1 MRRGAEGT
9 VVGMPATGPSSVRW
23 RSRGTQVAGEEKIRR
38 EREPCGLCGCEERTF
53 LQVQEAPLQGS
64 EQGCDLMLFVF

>member
-23 RSRGTQVAGEEKIRR
+23 RSRGTPEWPEKRKSG
-38 EREPCGLCGCEERTF
+38 ERESPVGFVGAKRGLSYKCRRHLCRALSRGVT
-53 LQVQEAPLQGS
+53 
-64 EQGCDLMLFVF
+64 